1 MDVELLAEPK
11 TDVSDMER
19 NSTYLDFSDD
29 SSIELAGFSGN
40 KITIEKNTDNIVFEA
55 NPNKGPNNK
64 SDHSSSKRGSRKR
77 NKR

>member
-1 MDVELLAEPK
+1 MAEPK

-40 KITIEKNTDNIVFEA
+40 TDNIIFEA
-55 NPNKGPNNK
+55 NPKKGPNNK

>member
-1 MDVELLAEPK
+1 MAEPK

-40 KITIEKNTDNIVFEA
+40 KITIEKNTDNIVVEA
-55 NPNKGPNNK
+55 NPKKGPNNK
-64 SDHSSSKRGSRKR
+64 SDHRSSKRGPRKR

>member
-40 KITIEKNTDNIVFEA
+40 KITIEKNTRCWENFQF
-55 NPNKGPNNK
+55 P
-64 SDHSSSKRGSRKR
+64 DHS
-77 NKR
+77 